1 MHPFS
6 FRCANGDIVDVEA
19 PDEPQARSKAMELRW
34 GLAILNK
41 TWSCDRWEGKG
52 LMLIEAPRA

>member
-19 PDEPQARSKAMELRW
+19 PDEPQARSKAMEKRW
-34 GLAILNK
+34 GHPFQNR
-41 TWSCDRWEGKG
+41 TWSCDKWYGWG
-52 LMLIEAPRA
+52 LMLIEQRT